1 MRTLFDP
8 SDQAGKGGEPEY
20 GVDDIDDRM
29 DVGIGKAPYPLKDGG
44 SGLVDESRYA
54 APTLPRG

>member
-1 MRTLFDP
+1 MRTLFNP

-20 GVDDIDDRM
+20 GVDDIDNHV
-29 DVGIGKAPYPLKDGG
+29 DVGIGKAAYPLEDGG
-44 SGLVDESRYA
+44 SRLVDESRYA